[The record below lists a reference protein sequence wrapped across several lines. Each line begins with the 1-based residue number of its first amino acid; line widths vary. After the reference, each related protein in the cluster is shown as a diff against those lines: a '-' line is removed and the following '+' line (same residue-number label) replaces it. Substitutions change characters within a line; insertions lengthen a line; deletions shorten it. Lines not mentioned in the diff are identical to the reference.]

1 MRTYIYCKTERK
13 GEQTFY
19 LNHYGKTYYLFTQ
32 AYRVS
37 VKDRFKA
44 GYTIDNG
51 YDYGTTH
58 GVAVRKTLDKIKQM
72 IPYIEKEF
80 NICILKKTQKKERR
94 KQCRH
99 HYCRFNRALVL
110 EDCFWGETPCQKMM
124 NIVL

>member
-37 VKDRFKA
+37 VKERFKT
-44 GYTIDNG
+44 GYHIDNG
-51 YDYGTTH
+51 YDYSATH
-58 GVAVRKTLDKIKQM
+58 GVAARKTLDKIKQM

-80 NICILKKTQKKERR
+80 NICVLKKTQRKERR
-94 KQCRH
+94 KQCRSNYH
-99 HYCRFNRALVL
+99 RFNHALAY
-110 EDCFWGETPCQKMM
+110 EDCSEFGF
-124 NIVL
+124 